1 MDNITIAAAQFENA
15 SGDKRYNLGRIQAL
29 TQRAAEMGAE
39 VVSFH
44 EGSISGYTFARNLG
58 KPELLELAEPVP
70 GGKSIDRMVRIAAEY
85 GVHLLA
91 GLVEKDAE
99 DRMYNTYVCVNGDG
113 LIARFRKLHPFLSPH
128 ISAGNEYVVF
138 DIKGWKCGM
147 LICYDNN
154 LPENVRITSL
164 MGARI
169 IFMPHVTCCLP
180 GPAPGL
186 EYVDK
191 SLWENRHRDPV
202 SLKQA
207 FDGPTARGWLLKW
220 LPCRAYENGIY
231 AVFTNP
237 VGMDDDQVR
246 NGNAMI
252 IDPHGDIV
260 AECTALGDD
269 LVVATC
275 FPELME
281 CSLGKKFV
289 KARRPDLYDQLVA
302 AGDAPAQTTVSWM

>member
-1 MDNITIAAAQFENA
+1 MIADLGFAALVVALVASLYSIMFFAMGTSTSNA
-15 SGDKRYNLGRIQAL
+15 
-29 TQRAAEMGAE
+29 
-39 VVSFH
+39 
-44 EGSISGYTFARNLG
+44 
-58 KPELLELAEPVP
+58 
-70 GGKSIDRMVRIAAEY
+70 RM
-85 GVHLLA
+85 LQ
-91 GLVEKDAE
+91 
-99 DRMYNTYVCVNGDG
+99 
-113 LIARFRKLHPFLSPH
+113 
-128 ISAGNEYVVF
+128 SA
-138 DIKGWKCGM
+138 
-147 LICYDNN
+147 
-154 LPENVRITSL
+154 
-164 MGARI
+164 
-169 IFMPHVTCCLP
+169 
-180 GPAPGL
+180 
-186 EYVDK
+186 
-191 SLWENRHRDPV
+191 
-202 SLKQA
+202 Q
-207 FDGPTARGWLLKW
+207 
-220 LPCRAYENGIY
+220 NGIY